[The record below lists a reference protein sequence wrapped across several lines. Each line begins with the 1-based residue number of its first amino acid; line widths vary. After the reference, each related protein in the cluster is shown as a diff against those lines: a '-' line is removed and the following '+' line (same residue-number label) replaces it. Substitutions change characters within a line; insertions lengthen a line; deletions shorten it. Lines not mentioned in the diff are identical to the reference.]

1 MYVYLLLIEESTL
14 FMENI
19 CCVSMIREPG
29 VRVGWSNI
37 AAWDFPRLCEDESA
51 GNAGGEAFRFVASLR
66 TESLWPRLSC

>member
-19 CCVSMIREPG
+19 CCGAMIRTG